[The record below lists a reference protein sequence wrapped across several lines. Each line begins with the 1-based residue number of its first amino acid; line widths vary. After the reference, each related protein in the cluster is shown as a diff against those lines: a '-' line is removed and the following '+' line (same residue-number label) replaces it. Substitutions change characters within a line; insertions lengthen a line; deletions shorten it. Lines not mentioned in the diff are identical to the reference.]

1 LTSRIIRRRRKPPQ
15 AVVFYLGVA
24 EIHTDGSQDSEIRFC
39 RGRGIILRDYR
50 APVQRRRTLPYTVC
64 FVPYLILI
72 SVVRV
77 EFSLGV
83 YIEPAPENYP

>member
-50 APVQRRRTLPYTVC
+50 APVQRRRTLPIRYVL
-64 FVPYLILI
+64 YLILI